1 MTIRTHPGKARRS
14 VLVEVFPPPPKK
26 EDRASE
32 AKNFDFNK
40 KLGQSYLLK
49 APKLFPVVIDKEEDG
64 MKQYPI
70 LGAPP
75 ASGWEIT
82 IVKNKGDSSAAF
94 VGFIRNSFGGQSIDA
109 FLGGEHGVSLEPI
122 ANDIL
127 GIRSR
132 TAVSDVGTQVDEA
145 QQQLMGFFPADV
157 SHTCT
162 APTTYNRRGFARSM
176 RSEVM
181 DENADSENV

>member
-1 MTIRTHPGKARRS
+1 MTIKTHPGKARRS

-64 MKQYPI
+64 MKEYPI

-75 ASGWEIT
+75 ASGWELT

-94 VGFIRNSFGGQSIDA
+94 VGFIRNSFGGHTIDA
-109 FLGGEHGVSLEPI
+109 FLGEEHCVSLEPI

-127 GIRSR
+127 GNRSR
-132 TAVSDVGTQVDEA
+132 AAVSNVGTQVDEA

-157 SHTCT
+157 SHTFT
-162 APTTYNRRGFARSM
+162 ALIACNRRGFARSL

-181 DENADSENV
+181 EGDADSKNV